1 MTYNADHTFNNAGNM
16 FNLKKKTILLIG
28 SLFCFAAISHAGGFY
43 KWTDSAGV
51 THYADSPG
59 KIPEQFRNQV
69 TEGSFK
75 ERKKEKPPAYSAPIS
90 TADVSDS
97 GADKKLKT
105 YKIKYKAFGGSARR
119 IIVQVTFNNSVTAP
133 MIFDTG
139 APGLIISRK
148 LAREIGLFKKDV
160 GRFVSAAGGIGGRV
174 PAIITLMDSVKIGE
188 VEDKMVPT
196 TITSKSISKHFEG
209 LIGLSFMDNYSYR
222 IDNVKRLLIIE
233 EQPVREDRPGGHDR
247 YWWGSTFRD
256 FANMRTSWRQYRD
269 NLKRALV
276 VKNMSRNQEGEVKK
290 EIKVAESQVKES
302 EKLFRKLDTFA
313 SHHSV
318 PMAWRRY

>member
-1 MTYNADHTFNNAGNM
+1 M
-16 FNLKKKTILLIG
+16 FQLGKKTLLIAG
-28 SLFCFAAISHAGGFY
+28 SIFCLAAISHAGGFY

-59 KIPEQFRNQV
+59 KVPAQFRDEV
-69 TEGSFK
+69 TEGRFK
-75 ERKKEKPPAYSAPIS
+75 EREKKKPAAPPVYSSPE
-90 TADVSDS
+90 SDTS
-97 GADKKLKT
+97 DTDGDKKLKT
-105 YKIKYKAFGGSARR
+105 YKIRYKAFGGSARR

-233 EQPVREDRPGGHDR
+233 EQSVRKDRPGGHDR

-256 FANMRTSWRQYRD
+256 FANMRSSWRQYRD

-276 VKNMSRNQEGEVKK
+276 VKNMSRSQEGEVKK
-290 EIKVAESQVKES
+290 EIKVAESQVRES
-302 EKLFRKLDTFA
+302 EKLFRKLDTYA